1 MAVFAYKAV
10 DVDSSETSGTI
21 VADGARQARDLLRDR
36 RLTVHQIREVA
47 ASPAGRWWR
56 RRGGASRIR
65 LTAFFRELSTLLAV
79 GIPLLEAVDTLAEQ
93 YSGRLRASLQMLR
106 ERIAAGASLAE
117 AMGQQPAV
125 FDELSVIMTEVGEDS
140 GSLEKALGDLAE
152 FRQRGELVKGRIA
165 TAALYPCI
173 VLLVGIAVTI
183 FLMTYVVPGL
193 LSGLAQAGKPLP
205 GPTRI
210 VKAISD
216 FLIHYP
222 LPLLAGLAAAVGG
235 VVGLARTARGRR
247 LWHRAQLRIP
257 ILGELIRKQ
266 AIARIAVVLS
276 TLMRSGLVFLRG
288 LQVARRATVNRVLA
302 DALGA
307 CERAVQAGQEISD
320 SLAATGAFP
329 PMVVKIFS
337 VGQQSGRLEEMLDRL
352 AEDYDRQVATTAGR
366 FTSVLEP
373 VLIILLAVVVGFVAL
388 ATILPLLEAG
398 NVL

>member
-1 MAVFAYKAV
+1 MTVFAYKAA
-10 DVDSSETSGTI
+10 DVDASEISGTI
-21 VADGARQARDLLRDR
+21 VADSPRQARDLLRDR
-36 RLTVHQIREVA
+36 SLTVHQMVEVA
-47 ASPAGRWWR
+47 SQTNIHWWN
-56 RRGGASRIR
+56 RRGSASRAK
-65 LTAFFRELSTLLAV
+65 LTGFFRELSTLLAV
-79 GIPLLEAVDTLAEQ
+79 GIPLLEAIDTLAEQ
-93 YSGRLRASLQMLR
+93 YTGRLRATLLMLR
-106 ERIAAGASLAE
+106 ERIAAGSSLAD

-140 GSLEKALGDLAE
+140 GSLETTLGELGE
-152 FRQRGELVKGRIA
+152 FRQRGEQVKGRIA

-173 VLLVGIAVTI
+173 VLMVGLAVTI

-205 GPTRI
+205 APTRI

-216 FLIHYP
+216 FLIHHP
-222 LPLLAGLAAAVGG
+222 APLLTAVAGLIVG
-235 VVGLARTARGRR
+235 VVSLMRTGPGRR
-247 LWHRAQLRIP
+247 LWHRSQLRIP

-266 AIARIAVVLS
+266 AIARIAVIVS

-288 LQVARRATVNRVLA
+288 LQVARRATRNRVLA
-302 DALGA
+302 DALGV
-307 CERAVQAGQEISD
+307 CEKAVQAGQDISE
-320 SLAATGAFP
+320 SLATTGAFP

-352 AEDYDRQVATTAGR
+352 AEDYDRQVATTASR

-373 VLIILLAVVVGFVAL
+373 VLIILLAILVGFVAL